1 MDNAEIILYA
11 DDTVIYYAHKD
22 PKMIQETLENHC
34 NTIHVCMY
42 VCELYLPTVDLSGFY
57 MKDDNRIQ

>member
-1 MDNAEIILYA
+1 MYRQWRSQGGGGEEGGGY
-11 DDTVIYYAHKD
+11 V
-22 PKMIQETLENHC
+22 
-34 NTIHVCMY
+34 Y